1 MANIT
6 IKIQR
11 MNKYFLA
18 SILLFSFNFSI
29 GQTIDNRLDGLE
41 QDIETL
47 MKSYNALGLSVSVVK
62 NNQVVYSKGFGYRDL
77 ENKLPVNENTVFPI
91 ASCSKAFTASL
102 LGILDYEEKISLK
115 DKPSLHIPKL
125 EFYNS
130 EMDNIITIEDLLSHK
145 SGLGEINGTLVLFP
159 EQHNLEVIR
168 KLKYIK
174 PDGKPKD
181 SWIYSNMGYTIAG
194 TIVEQVT
201 GESWEDDLKK
211 NIFRP
216 LGMSNSYTDITHV
229 KETNNFSYGY
239 GLTQGKVKKV
249 LFEDYQN
256 YKPAGGIRS
265 SAKDMANWMIAWLN
279 EGKFKEKQ
287 VLPKDFVRNATTIH
301 NMRPNENEESVF
313 LFGDGF
319 GWRMESQSGDYKV
332 YHGGNTSGFSTLVL
346 TYPFKK
352 LGITVLTNQTNST
365 LPYIIGDIIKNRLL
379 ELPRVAIENYPVL
392 VEDIY
397 IPTKV
402 NKELHPEKKPTHSLL
417 SFVGKYENKGYGT
430 IEVEFK
436 EGNLYAIYPT
446 YKFFLEHLHHNIF
459 VMKPLQDVSDLFNPE
474 FAVNFRTKNN
484 GEISSLTINLQSE
497 PVEFTKQMVE

>member
-1 MANIT
+1 MAKIT

-11 MNKYFLA
+11 MNNFFLA
-18 SILLFSFNFSI
+18 SIFLFSFNFSI
-29 GQTIDNRLDGLE
+29 GQTKDNRLEGLE

-77 ENKLPVNENTVFPI
+77 ENKLSVNENTVFPI

-159 EQHNLEVIR
+159 EQSKLEVIR

-174 PDGKPKD
+174 TEGKPKD
-181 SWIYSNMGYTIAG
+181 SWIYSNMGYTLAG

-201 GESWEDDLKK
+201 GESWEDNLKK
-211 NIFRP
+211 KVFRP
-216 LGMSNSYTDITHV
+216 LEMSNSYTDLEDMKKTD
-229 KETNNFSYGY
+229 NFSYGY
-239 GLTQGKVKKV
+239 GLTNDKVKKV
-249 LFEDYQN
+249 LYEEYQN

-279 EGKFKEKQ
+279 EGKLDKKQ
-287 VLPKDFVRNATTIH
+287 VLPKDFVTNATTMH
-301 NMRPNENEESVF
+301 NIRPNKNDESVF
-313 LFGDGF
+313 LYGDGF

-379 ELPRVAIENYPVL
+379 ELPRVDIANYPVR

-397 IPTKV
+397 IPTKI
-402 NKELHPEKKPTHSLL
+402 NKELNLEKKPTHNL
-417 SFVGKYENKGYGT
+417 SSFIGNYENKGYGT
-430 IEVEFK
+430 IEVELK
-436 EGNLYAIYPT
+436 DGNLYAIYPT

-459 VMKPLQDVSDLFNPE
+459 VMKPLKDVSDLFNPE
-474 FAVNFRTKNN
+474 FAINFKTNN
-484 GEISSLTINLQSE
+484 SGEISSFMIKLQSN